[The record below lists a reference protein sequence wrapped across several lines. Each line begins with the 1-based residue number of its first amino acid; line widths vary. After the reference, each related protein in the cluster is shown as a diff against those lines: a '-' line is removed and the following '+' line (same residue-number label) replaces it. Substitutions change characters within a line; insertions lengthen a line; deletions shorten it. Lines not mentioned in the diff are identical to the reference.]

1 VIYAVLIITAVFF
14 AVLLLLPNLTVA
26 EHHSGLPGT

>member
-14 AVLLLLPNLTVA
+14 AVLLLLPNLTTF